1 MHKEED
7 PIECGLCE
15 CARVSL
21 ADRVLPA
28 VECEL
33 CGLRYKTKASLY
45 LHRSRKHRDQLRPYS
60 DHSRGYNNPH

>member
-7 PIECGLCE
+7 PIEC
-15 CARVSL
+15 ARVRP
-21 ADRVLPA
+21 ADRVLAA

-45 LHRSRKHRDQLRPYS
+45 LHRSRKHGDQLRPYT
-60 DHSRGYNNPH
+60 DHSRGYTH